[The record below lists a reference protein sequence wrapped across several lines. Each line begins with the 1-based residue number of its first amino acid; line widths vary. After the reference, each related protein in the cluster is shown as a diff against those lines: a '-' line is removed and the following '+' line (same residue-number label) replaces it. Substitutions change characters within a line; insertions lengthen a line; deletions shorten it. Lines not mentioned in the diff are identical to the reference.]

1 MFGENGWILANFF
14 FANIQPSSPHK
25 FARSIRDLQYD
36 NPVQGSEIVVK
47 SRPVKEMRK
56 TRGGLGR
63 DLSQVARVSFSLCS
77 FQYVPTILSESLAQ
91 AIIRPKRELFLSG
104 LTREIP
110 SGQDGPILLTR
121 LANQNARFACPLVDP
136 SV

>member
-1 MFGENGWILANFF
+1 MFGEDGWILANFF
-14 FANIQPSSPHK
+14 FANIQPSSPHNI
-25 FARSIRDLQYD
+25 IRLTCSRLRDS
-36 NPVQGSEIVVK
+36 GEK
-47 SRPVKEMRK
+47 SFSKRMRK
-56 TRGGLGR
+56 TRGGGEGGLRR

-91 AIIRPKRELFLSG
+91 AIIRPKRELFLAG

-121 LANQNARFACPLVDP
+121 LANQNARFACPLVDS